1 MKKIIFPLLLL
12 VTFCGIAQ
20 QEAQYSNYNM
30 NSFMLNPSVA
40 GSKAFLNA
48 KIGMRSQWVG
58 IEGSP
63 QTQFASFQAPINH
76 PTTLPRFRNPK
87 THHGVGLSLYSDE
100 AGAFKYQNLITSYAL
115 HMKLNKKYTLSVGA
129 STGLKVFMINNQ
141 GLTTQQSATDAVIS
155 AGNLQKY
162 LPDAN
167 VGAWLY
173 SDKLYAG
180 ITGRQ
185 LLTSDVSF
193 NTANSN
199 QNLER
204 HFFGT
209 VGYKSR
215 INSSWNFVPSSMVQI
230 APSAPVQASFN
241 GTFWYDS
248 KLAIGVTYR
257 HLDAVYMV
265 LDYVLFDALEI
276 SYAFDLTFSGL
287 SKYNSGTHEIILGY
301 RWKNERKKYSCP
313 SPIW

>member
-1 MKKIIFPLLLL
+1 MKKLIFPLLLFF
-12 VTFCGIAQ
+12 TFCGIAQ

-30 NSFMLNPSVA
+30 NSFMLNPAVA

-63 QTQFASFQAPINH
+63 QTQFASFQSPINH
-76 PTTLPRFRNPK
+76 PTVLPRFRNRK

-115 HMKLNKKYTLSVGA
+115 HMKLSKKYTLSVGA
-129 STGLKVFMINNQ
+129 STGLKVFMINTQ
-141 GLTTQQSATDAVIS
+141 GLSPIGPSDILL

-162 LPDAN
+162 LPDAH

-180 ITGRQ
+180 ISGRQ

-193 NTANSN
+193 NTANSS
-199 QNLER
+199 QNLNR

-209 VGYKSR
+209 IGYKSR

-230 APSAPVQASFN
+230 SSSAPIQADLN
-241 GTFWYDS
+241 GTFWYDN
-248 KLAIGVTYR
+248 KLAIGATYR

-287 SKYNSGTHEIILGY
+287 SRYNSGTHEIILGY

>member
-1 MKKIIFPLLLL
+1 MKKLIFPLLLL
-12 VTFCGIAQ
+12 VTICGTAQ

-30 NSFMLNPSVA
+30 NSFMINPAVA

-48 KIGMRSQWVG
+48 KLGMRSQWVG

-63 QTQFASFQAPINH
+63 QTQFATFQAPINH
-76 PTTLPRFRNPK
+76 PTTLPRFRNPN
-87 THHGVGLSLYSDE
+87 THHGVGMSLFSDE
-100 AGAFKYQNLITSYAL
+100 AGAFKHQSLIASYAL
-115 HMKLNKKYTLSVGA
+115 HMKLNKSYTLSIGA
-129 STGLKVFMINNQ
+129 STGLKVFMIDNQ
-141 GLTTQQSATDAVIS
+141 GLNPQQSTTDAIIS

-167 VGAWLY
+167 LGAWLY
-173 SDKLYAG
+173 SDKFYAG
-180 ITGRQ
+180 FTGRQ
-185 LLTSDVSF
+185 LLNSEVSF

-204 HFFGT
+204 HYFGT

-230 APSAPVQASFN
+230 TPSAPIQADFN
-241 GTFWYDS
+241 GAFWYNN
-248 KLAIGVTYR
+248 KLALGATYR
-257 HLDAVYMV
+257 HLDAVYVV
-265 LDYVLFDALEI
+265 LDYILFDTLEV

-287 SKYNSGTHEIILGY
+287 SRYNSGTHEIILGY
-301 RWKNERKKYSCP
+301 RWKNERKKHSCP

>member
-1 MKKIIFPLLLL
+1 MKKLIFPLLLFF
-12 VTFCGIAQ
+12 TFCGIAQ

-30 NSFMLNPSVA
+30 NSFMLNPAVA

-76 PTTLPRFRNPK
+76 PTVLPRFRNRK

-115 HMKLNKKYTLSVGA
+115 HMKLSKKYTLSVGA
-129 STGLKVFMINNQ
+129 STGLKVFMIN
-141 GLTTQQSATDAVIS
+141 TQSLSPIGPSDILL

-162 LPDAN
+162 LPDAH

-173 SDKLYAG
+173 SDKFYAG
-180 ITGRQ
+180 ISGRQ

-193 NTANSN
+193 NTANSS
-199 QNLER
+199 QNLNR
-204 HFFGT
+204 RFVGT
-209 VGYKSR
+209 IGYKSR

-230 APSAPVQASFN
+230 SSSAPIQANFN

-248 KLAIGVTYR
+248 KLAIGATYR
-257 HLDAVYMV
+257 HFDAVYMV

-287 SKYNSGTHEIILGY
+287 SRYNSGTHEIIIGY

>member
-1 MKKIIFPLLLL
+1 MKKLIFPLLLL
-12 VTFCGIAQ
+12 VTFCCIAQ
-20 QEAQYSNYNM
+20 QDAQYSNYNM
-30 NSFMLNPSVA
+30 NSFMINPAVA

-48 KIGMRSQWVG
+48 KLGMRSQWVG

-63 QTQFASFQAPINH
+63 QTQFASFQAPINQ
-76 PTTLPRFRNPK
+76 PTNLPRFRNRK
-87 THHGVGLSLYSDE
+87 THHGVGMSLCSDE
-100 AGAFKYQNLITSYAL
+100 AGAFKHQSLIASYAL

-129 STGLKVFMINNQ
+129 STGLKVFMINTQ
-141 GLTTQQSATDAVIS
+141 GFFSLSPSDVLL

-162 LPDAN
+162 VPDAN
-167 VGAWLY
+167 VGARLY

-193 NTANSN
+193 NTANSS
-199 QNLER
+199 QNLDR

-215 INSSWNFVPSSMVQI
+215 INSSWDFVPSSMVKI
-230 APSAPVQASFN
+230 TPSAPIQADFN
-241 GTFWYDS
+241 GTFWYDN
-248 KLAIGVTYR
+248 KLAIGATYR
-257 HLDAVYMV
+257 HLDAVYVV

-301 RWKNERKKYSCP
+301 RWGNERKKYSCP